1 MPRVQ
6 RTTVTLAIVGVIAWT
21 GVALI
26 ALQLAARSALGFDL
40 ELLLEAGRAVAA
52 GQQPYDPALIAGAA
66 PDSVSLFYSYPP
78 PVAQALALFAGIPSP
93 VMLVTW
99 WAGALAGSL
108 AAAEALRRR
117 LAPAVSAWDLGLAVA
132 ALAPLVLPFA
142 VGLLFGNLDAW
153 FPLLYGAM
161 LLAALAP
168 SPGTAVAGG
177 AALAAAALKLH
188 PASLGVWF
196 LVRALRDRSSGGLRV
211 VVAAFAAALAIVAAS
226 LIVGGIGPWSD
237 YALVV
242 QAGAG
247 ADIVDPRNAGPAAVI
262 TSMMSGDEAM
272 ARSLHVGVG
281 VLALLVTAAAAWW
294 RSDPLES
301 FAWAAAASLATLPV
315 TWYHYPSALIPVAIA
330 ALLRAPAPQRTRTR
344 GLIVVAGVTAA
355 VAIAALPL
363 LWVAAVLVIAAT
375 IASRPVEPAPGVG

>member
-1 MPRVQ
+1 MPSVQ
-6 RTTVTLAIVGVIAWT
+6 RTTVTLALVGVIAWT
-21 GVALI
+21 GLALI

-52 GQQPYDPALIAGAA
+52 GQQPYDPALLAGTA

-78 PVAQALALFAGIPSP
+78 PVAQALALFAGIPSTI
-93 VMLVTW
+93 MLLVW

-108 AAAEALRRR
+108 VAAEVLRRR
-117 LAPAVSAWDLGLAVA
+117 LAPAVSGRDLGLAIA
-132 ALAPLVLPFA
+132 ALSPLVLPFA

-153 FPLLYGAM
+153 FPLLYGTM
-161 LLAALAP
+161 LLAALAS

-177 AALAAAALKLH
+177 TALAVAALKLH

-196 LVRALRDRSSGGLRV
+196 LVRFVRDRSGGGRRV
-211 VVAAFAAALAIVAAS
+211 VMAACAAALAIVAAS
-226 LIVGGIGPWSD
+226 LIVGGTGPWSD
-237 YALVV
+237 YARVV

-262 TSMMSGDEAM
+262 TAWSGGDEAM
-272 ARSLHVGVG
+272 ARSLHIGVG
-281 VLALLVTAAAAWW
+281 VLAVLVTAAAAWW
-294 RSDPLES
+294 RPDPLES
-301 FAWAAAASLATLPV
+301 FAWAAVASLATLPV

-330 ALLRAPAPQRTRTR
+330 ALLRAPGARRMRTR
-344 GLIVVAGVTAA
+344 GLIVAAGVTAA

-363 LWVAAVLVIAAT
+363 LWVAAGLVIAAT
-375 IASRPVEPAPGVG
+375 IASRPAESAPGVG

>member
-6 RTTVTLAIVGVIAWT
+6 RTTLTLALVGVIAWT
-21 GVALI
+21 GLALI

-52 GQQPYDPALIAGAA
+52 GQQPYDPALLAGAA

-78 PVAQALALFAGIPSP
+78 PVAQALALFAGIPST
-93 VMLVTW
+93 VMLVAW

-108 AAAEALRRR
+108 AAAEALRQR
-117 LAPAVSAWDLGLAVA
+117 LAPAVPARDLALAVA
-132 ALAPLVLPFA
+132 APSPLVLPFT

-153 FPLLYGAM
+153 FPLLYGTM

-177 AALAAAALKLH
+177 TALAVAALKLH
-188 PASLGVWF
+188 PASLGAWF
-196 LVRALRDRSSGGLRV
+196 LVRALRDRFGGGFNV
-211 VVAAFAAALAIVAAS
+211 VVAACAAALAVVAAS
-226 LIVGGIGPWSD
+226 LIVGGMGPWSD
-237 YALVV
+237 YVRVV

-262 TSMMSGDEAM
+262 TAWLGGDEAM
-272 ARSLHVGVG
+272 ARSLHVAVG
-281 VLALLVTAAAAWW
+281 VLAVLVTATAAWW

-301 FAWAAAASLATLPV
+301 FAWAAVASLATLPV

-330 ALLRAPAPQRTRTR
+330 ALLRAPAARQMRTR
-344 GLIVVAGVTAA
+344 GLIIAAGVTAA
-355 VAIAALPL
+355 IAIAALPL
-363 LWVAAVLVIAAT
+363 LWVAAGLVIAAT
-375 IASRPVEPAPGVG
+375 IASRPAAPAPAAG